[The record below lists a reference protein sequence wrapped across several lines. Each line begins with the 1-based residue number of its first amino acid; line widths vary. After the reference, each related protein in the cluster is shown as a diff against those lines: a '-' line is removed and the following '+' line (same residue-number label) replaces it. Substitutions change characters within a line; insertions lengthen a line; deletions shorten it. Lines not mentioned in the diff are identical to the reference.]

1 MSEDEDYIGSKV
13 PGRIYGSK
21 SFPLRTEE
29 KRARYLDRIFPEIE
43 AEFFAKIKDERV
55 LRTTDSGRRQIKIFV
70 VEDPRGIRQLILQN
84 FSLNDDQESYSK
96 NTHFQL
102 YGEEIHDLLEICT
115 LASNA
120 EFTNSEKFKIGKNQ
134 LHRLDISKDAAAS
147 IISKHLGLIGE
158 VLKNEVTERDIVSVA
173 YRKKQLRVFENLLRD
188 DSFFKEKK
196 RQAPNESEEAV
207 WQEFFE
213 KNHWIF
219 GGSLF
224 FSSTSSIDG
233 GKLERFVSG
242 ASIAGPGKESDA
254 VLRSK
259 GKIGALCFVEI
270 KSHNTELQKHRP
282 YRSGVWPPSDDLVS
296 AISQSQRTVQLAES
310 NIKNSLQPSDR
321 LGNPISE
328 RVYLYRPRSVLICG
342 NLNQF
347 LTENGVN
354 EEKYASFELFRRS
367 INAPEIMTYDELFER
382 AKLMI
387 DS

>member
-1 MSEDEDYIGSKV
+1 MPTEKNNCEFLKTYCGTILFLKK
-13 PGRIYGSK
+13 K
-21 SFPLRTEE
+21 SDRLQTKAK
-29 KRARYLDRIFPEIE
+29 KR
-43 AEFFAKIKDERV
+43 
-55 LRTTDSGRRQIKIFV
+55 SGRNSLRKIT
-70 VEDPRGIRQLILQN
+70 G
-84 FSLNDDQESYSK
+84 YS
-96 NTHFQL
+96 
-102 YGEEIHDLLEICT
+102 
-115 LASNA
+115 A
-120 EFTNSEKFKIGKNQ
+120 
-134 LHRLDISKDAAAS
+134 
-147 IISKHLGLIGE
+147 GLC
-158 VLKNEVTERDIVSVA
+158 
-173 YRKKQLRVFENLLRD
+173 
-188 DSFFKEKK
+188 
-196 RQAPNESEEAV
+196 
-207 WQEFFE
+207 
-213 KNHWIF
+213 
-219 GGSLF
+219 F